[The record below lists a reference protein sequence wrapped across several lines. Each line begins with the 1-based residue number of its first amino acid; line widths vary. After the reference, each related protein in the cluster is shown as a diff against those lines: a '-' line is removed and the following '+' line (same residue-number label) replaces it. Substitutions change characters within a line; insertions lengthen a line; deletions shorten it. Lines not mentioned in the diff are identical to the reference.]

1 MKNNISTIFEK
12 LDLLGF
18 DSIEAAQNN
27 FLREPHTFDLEVLS
41 TAEICELDEWIRQ
54 TKFM

>member
-54 TKFM
+54 TKYL